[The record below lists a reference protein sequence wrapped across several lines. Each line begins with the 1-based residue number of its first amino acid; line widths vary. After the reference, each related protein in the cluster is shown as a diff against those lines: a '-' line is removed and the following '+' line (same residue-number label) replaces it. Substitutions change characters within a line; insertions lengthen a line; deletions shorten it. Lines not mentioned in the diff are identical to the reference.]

1 LGVGIPAI
9 KNGALMV
16 TMGETHGPFQEYFT
30 PNQRAIARA
39 VAFLTTIVL
48 VVKFGDS
55 MDMPENPKYA

>member
-1 LGVGIPAI
+1 MRFHAFPL
-9 KNGALMV
+9 
-16 TMGETHGPFQEYFT
+16 QEYFT

-48 VVKFGDS
+48 VVNFGDA

>member
-1 LGVGIPAI
+1 
-9 KNGALMV
+9 MV

>member
-1 LGVGIPAI
+1 MNTLGLKTLI
-9 KNGALMV
+9 
-16 TMGETHGPFQEYFT
+16 TMRFHDFPLQEYFT

-48 VVKFGDS
+48 VVNFGDA